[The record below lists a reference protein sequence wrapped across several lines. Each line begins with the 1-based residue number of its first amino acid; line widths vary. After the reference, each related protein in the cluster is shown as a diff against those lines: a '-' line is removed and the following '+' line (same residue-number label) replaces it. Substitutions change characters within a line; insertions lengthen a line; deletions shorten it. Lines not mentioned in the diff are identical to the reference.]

1 MGVLWWSVCEGYD
14 WKVHR
19 EMKSNNRIDEIDLM
33 IIRLLQEDGR
43 RPYANI
49 ASELD
54 LSPSTVQQRA
64 NRLID
69 EGLIVIKGAVHPA
82 ELKDMVM
89 AMVAIK
95 ADGPKL
101 QTIINE
107 IGNLPE
113 VRWVVICAGQYD
125 ILAEIV
131 CNDNKHLLSVLSN
144 KLSTIEGIRE
154 TVTFPYLEI
163 AKKTYEWKLP
173 E

>member
-1 MGVLWWSVCEGYD
+1 MQ
-14 WKVHR
+14 VHI
-19 EMKSNNRIDEIDLM
+19 EMKSDNRLDEIDLM
-33 IIRLLQEDGR
+33 IIRMLQEDGR
-43 RPYANI
+43 RPYASI
-49 ASELD
+49 ATELD

-69 EGLIVIKGAVHPA
+69 DGLIVIKGAVHPA
-82 ELKDMVM
+82 ELRGMVM
-89 AMVAIK
+89 AMVAIR

-101 QTIINE
+101 QTIITE

-131 CNDNKHLLSVLSN
+131 CTNNKHLLSVLSS

-163 AKKTYEWKLP
+163 AKRTYEWKLP